1 MHIKNWE
8 KLKTRDSLT
17 RMQLPVGDPLSN
29 IFNTESMVFSWRST
43 TFRSAALPSLSWFKT
58 WGIWRWTWSSIST
71 WISATKQ
78 IARVTE
84 NIADENCE
92 GWETWGVFDFS
103 MNRWTLRKRLLK
115 RQWFLVHFQLRLL
128 SHSVDTTAEMFYG
141 PRNESCTWRLLKAEY
156 WWRSIQQTSLNW
168 AVFINNNRFT
178 RNQLNLHILLYFKL
192 MPSKIITSIEFFSV
206 IN

>member
-1 MHIKNWE
+1 MIHSPTSSTQNPWFFHDDRLLFVVRHCLLCLDS
-8 KLKTRDSLT
+8 KLEAFDDEHEVS
-17 RMQLPVGDPLSN
+17 
-29 IFNTESMVFSWRST
+29 
-43 TFRSAALPSLSWFKT
+43 
-58 WGIWRWTWSSIST
+58 WSSIST

-115 RQWFLVHFQLRLL
+115 RQWFLVHFQLGLL

-156 WWRSIQQTSLNW
+156 WWRSIQQTSHS
-168 AVFINNNRFT
+168 
-178 RNQLNLHILLYFKL
+178 QLGCFY
-192 MPSKIITSIEFFSV
+192 
-206 IN
+206 